1 MFEEFKTA
9 PRSVQ
14 LSLLVVICGYIAAV
28 IFDTGYTLFV
38 TAVML
43 FLVACIRIVL
53 FYLNGD

>member
-1 MFEEFKTA
+1 MFKKFKTA
-9 PRSVQ
+9 PLSVQ
-14 LSLLVVICGYIAAV
+14 LSHLVVACGYIAAV

-38 TAVML
+38 TAAML